1 MGEKI
6 NVVTVLNQYF
16 QEMDMEHMSQ
26 PVRPNNTLAICAL
39 VFSVLCSLVGLVL
52 GIIGMNKYPK
62 NTSGRT
68 MSVIAIIISV
78 LMMVGAFI
86 LRGRW

>member
-68 MSVIAIIISV
+68 MSVIAISS
-78 LMMVGAFI
+78 ACS
-86 LRGRW
+86 